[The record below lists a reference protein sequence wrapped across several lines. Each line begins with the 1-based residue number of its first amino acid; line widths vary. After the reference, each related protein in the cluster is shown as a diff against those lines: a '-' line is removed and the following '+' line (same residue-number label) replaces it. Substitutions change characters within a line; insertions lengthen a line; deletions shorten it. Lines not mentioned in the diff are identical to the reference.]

1 MEIFS
6 LNREIIS
13 ENRIEELEEKIDRII
28 ETYKSTKAENEK
40 LKAKL
45 QSIEANDKDSQK
57 KMAELATERELLIEK
72 VTKILEKVEKV
83 EI

>member
-28 ETYKSTKAENEK
+28 ESYKAIQDENEK
-40 LKAKL
+40 LKARI
-45 QSIEANDKDSQK
+45 QSIESSDKDAQK
-57 KMAELATERELLIEK
+57 KMAEIATERELLIEK

>member
-28 ETYKSTKAENEK
+28 NNYKPMKEENEK

-45 QSIEANDKDSQK
+45 QSIEVDDKDSQK
-57 KMAELATERELLIEK
+57 KMAEMVNERELLIEK

>member
-40 LKAKL
+40 LKAQL
-45 QSIEANDKDSQK
+45 QSIETNDKDSQK

>member
-13 ENRIEELEEKIDRII
+13 ENRIEELEEKIDKII
-28 ETYKSTKAENEK
+28 NNYKTMKEENEK
-40 LKAKL
+40 LKARL
-45 QSIEANDKDSQK
+45 QSVEVNDKDSQK
-57 KMAELATERELLIEK
+57 KMTEMANERELLIEK

>member
-28 ETYKSTKAENEK
+28 ESYKVTKEENEK
-40 LKAKL
+40 LKARL
-45 QSIEANDKDSQK
+45 QSIESSDKDVQK
-57 KMAELATERELLIEK
+57 KMAEIATERELLLDK

>member
-28 ETYKSTKAENEK
+28 DSYKAMKEENEK
-40 LKAKL
+40 LRAKL
-45 QSIEANDKDSQK
+45 QSTEVNDKESQK
-57 KMAELATERELLIEK
+57 KMTEMASERELLIEK

>member
-6 LNREIIS
+6 INKELIS

-28 ETYKSTKAENEK
+28 NNYKAMKEENEK

-45 QSIEANDKDSQK
+45 QSVEVNDKDSQK
-57 KMAELATERELLIEK
+57 KMADMVNERELLIEK

>member
-28 ETYKSTKAENEK
+28 NNYKTMKEENEK
-40 LKAKL
+40 LKARL
-45 QSIEANDKDSQK
+45 QSVEVNDKDSQK
-57 KMAELATERELLIEK
+57 KMTEMANERELLIEK

>member
-1 MEIFS
+1 MDIFS
-6 LNREIIS
+6 INKEIIS

-28 ETYKSTKAENEK
+28 DNYKAIKEENDQ
-40 LKAKL
+40 LKAKIH
-45 QSIEANDKDSQK
+45 SIETNDKEAAK
-57 KMAELATERELLIEK
+57 KVAELAGERQLLLEK

>member
-28 ETYKSTKAENEK
+28 ESYKTTKEENEK
-40 LKAKL
+40 LKAKI
-45 QSIEANDKDSQK
+45 QSIESNDKDAQK
-57 KMAELATERELLIEK
+57 KMAEIASERELLLEK

>member
-6 LNREIIS
+6 INKEIIS

-28 ETYKSTKAENEK
+28 DNYKAIKEENDQ
-40 LKAKL
+40 LKAKI
-45 QSIEANDKDSQK
+45 QSIETNDKEAAK
-57 KMAELATERELLIEK
+57 KVAELAGERQLLLEK

>member
-40 LKAKL
+40 LKTRL
-45 QSIEANDKDSQK
+45 QSIETNDKDSQK

>member
-6 LNREIIS
+6 INREIIS
-13 ENRIEELEEKIDRII
+13 ENRIEELEEKIDGII

-40 LKAKL
+40 LKTRL
-45 QSIEANDKDSQK
+45 QSIETNDKDSQK